1 MLLCREH
8 RRLHLIEVGQRLK
21 DDEIGARRLPRR
33 DHLAEQLIG
42 VLKGERTQRLDQL
55 PDGADVER
63 NAHARDAGVL
73 RRSPRDRHIR
83 PDDLGDRFPRADE
96 LVPVRTERIA
106 VNDAAAR
113 RDIVSM
119 HLFDDLGM
127 LHAKELGTL
136 SGRKSARLK
145 LRAHASVEYDDVLH
159 SYISHFI
166 FMLMLPPSLRPLC
179 ICAPL
184 CGTGSCGT

>member
-8 RRLHLIEVGQRLK
+8 RRLDLVEVGQRLK
-21 DDEIGARRLPRR
+21 YDEIGARRFARR
-33 DHLAEQLIG
+33 NHLAEELVG
-42 VLKGERTQRLDQL
+42 VLKGERAERLDQL
-55 PDGADVER
+55 PDGSDIER

-73 RRSPRDRHIR
+73 RRAPRDRHVR

-106 VNDAAAR
+106 VNNAAAR
-113 RDIVSM
+113 RDVVPVYF
-119 HLFDDLGM
+119 LDNLGM

-136 SGRKSARLK
+136 PRRKTARLK
-145 LRAHASVEYDDVLH
+145 LRPHAPVQYDDVLH

-166 FMLMLPPSLRPLC
+166 FMLMMPPSLHPLC
-179 ICAPL
+179 ICVPP